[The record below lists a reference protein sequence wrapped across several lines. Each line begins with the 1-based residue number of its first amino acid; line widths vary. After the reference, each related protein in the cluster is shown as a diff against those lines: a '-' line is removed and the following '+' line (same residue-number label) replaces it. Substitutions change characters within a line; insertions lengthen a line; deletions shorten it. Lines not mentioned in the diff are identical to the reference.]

1 MRWMGYVCAIMEMVV
16 VVGDISNRQIISFC
30 VFFELK
36 IVKDIVHNNTFGLV
50 FVDHEFMI
58 MLCSW
63 ISWSLFL

>member
-36 IVKDIVHNNTFGLV
+36 IVKDIVHNKYFWVGV
-50 FVDHEFMI
+50 HG
-58 MLCSW
+58 S
-63 ISWSLFL
+63 